1 MGVNDLAAQWKN
13 DYLDCKRVG
22 EIDGD
27 HYQTGF
33 GEGIE
38 EAGVELLSVARTA
51 WKPVSEPPTEEDGN
65 IVGEVMVCHRN
76 HAAPEIMHWAAVT
89 EWTNQECY
97 WARIEDVVLLPQ
109 SNEK

>member
-1 MGVNDLAAQWKN
+1 MSELHRMITAWREYPEDYGAAPDDLIR
-13 DYLDCKRVG
+13 LC
-22 EIDGD
+22 E
-27 HYQTGF
+27 
-33 GEGIE
+33 
-38 EAGVELLSVARTA
+38 SA

-65 IVGEVMVCHRN
+65 IVGEVIVCHRN
-76 HAAPEIMHWAAVT
+76 DAAPEIMHWAAVT